1 MKILISGSSG
11 FLGTIIHEHLIK
23 NNTVFS
29 LGRGNDSDFKFDF
42 SKNNKNVKLPDF
54 DTFIHCASLAH
65 IVPKDKKQKD
75 DFYKINVDGTLSL
88 LNFFSSSS
96 KIPKSFVYIS
106 SVSVY
111 GLNKGKLVDESSP
124 LLATDPYGL
133 SKIKV
138 EKLIL
143 KWCKQHNVVC
153 CILRLPLVIGKNPK
167 GNLFKMI
174 KSIKNKYFFNIADG
188 NAKKSMVLADD
199 VARIILKAAK
209 TPGVFNLTDRHHP
222 SFFEFSKLISSQLK
236 RNQPLNLSHSFAKIL
251 AFIGDIFSIFPF
263 NTNTLIKMT
272 NDLTFSD
279 HKAVKEIGWKP
290 KSVINNY
297 IIDK

>member
-11 FLGTIIHEHLIK
+11 FLGSCIREHLLK
-23 NNTVFS
+23 NNIVFS
-29 LGRGNDSDFKFDF
+29 LGRRNDSDFKFDF
-42 SKNNKNVKLPDF
+42 SKDNINVNLPDF

-65 IVPKDKKQKD
+65 IVPKEKKQKEE
-75 DFYKINVDGTLSL
+75 FFKINVDGTSSL
-88 LNFFSSSS
+88 LNLFSSSS

-111 GLNKGKLVDESSP
+111 GLSKGKLVDESTP

-174 KSIKNKYFFNIADG
+174 KSIRNKYFFNIAG
-188 NAKKSMVLADD
+188 GKAKKSMVLADD
-199 VARIILKAAK
+199 IAKIILKAAK
-209 TPGVFNLTDRHHP
+209 TPGIFNLTDQYHP

-236 RNQPLNLSHSFAKIL
+236 VKQPLSLNYKIAKVL
-251 AFIGDIFSIFPF
+251 AIIGDIISIFPF

-279 HKAVKEIGWKP
+279 NEAVKKLGWKP
-290 KSVINNY
+290 KSIINNY
-297 IIDK
+297 IVDK